1 MSIALMLTNWTE
13 RFSTSTERFFF
24 GVTMTLVG
32 LTIVLLVLALISL
45 MISTISRLIRG
56 RLVARTD
63 ARTAAADSDSV
74 AFTPAVNQQVSGNVG
89 DAAWIAVLAA
99 AIHAFNA
106 SAGKQTTAGFV
117 IRRFRRV

>member
-13 RFSTSTERFFF
+13 RFSTSTERFFL

-45 MISTISRLIRG
+45 MVSTLSRLIRG
-56 RLVARTD
+56 KSVART
-63 ARTAAADSDSV
+63 ATADSVSV
-74 AFTPAVNQQVSGNVG
+74 IFAPAVNQPVAGHAG

-99 AIHAFNA
+99 AIHAFNE